1 MKLKFIINKYELAAS
16 IFRHRRMNSK
26 DFSYWKTLENKLWQK
41 YKDEPALYFI
51 YPKHLDWALQ
61 TIRLNTKYKNL
72 ISQFRNVAGK
82 LEEIYKVIFQTR
94 EFKKALK
101 EAQQYLIKTERQW
114 RKNEKFVFNY
124 FKKILDLKLPNIEIT
139 IIITHPKLN
148 QGHAFSKE
156 KLIIWGHPENWENYS
171 TIYIAHELL
180 HILTEGKYKNFN
192 IMHGLIE
199 LATDNELRI
208 RLNKRGKYF
217 QEGKFEVGH
226 KNLRGLEKKILPLWK
241 NFLPASSISLV
252 TFENNIK
259 K

>member
-16 IFRHRRMNSK
+16 IFNHRKMNSK
-26 DFSYWKTLENKLWQK
+26 DLTYWKTLENKLWQK

-51 YPKHLDWALQ
+51 YLKYLDWALQ
-61 TIRLNTKYKNL
+61 TIRLNTGHKSL

-94 EFKKALK
+94 EFKRAFK
-101 EAQQYLIKTERQW
+101 ETQQYLIRIEKQW

-124 FKKILDLKLPNIEIT
+124 FKKILGLKLLNIEVT
-139 IIITHPKLN
+139 IIITHPKLH
-148 QGHAFSKE
+148 QGHAFPKE
-156 KLIIWGHPENWENYS
+156 KLIIWGHSEDWKNYS

-180 HILTEGKYKNFN
+180 HILTEGKYKNFDM
-192 IMHGLIE
+192 MHALIE

-208 RLNKRGKYF
+208 RLNKRGEYF

-226 KNLRGLEKKILPLWK
+226 KNLRNLEKKLLPIWKKSLTNTNVNILKLEK
-241 NFLPASSISLV
+241 L
-252 TFENNIK
+252 IK
-259 K
+259 I